1 MSRDIIISS
10 TYFQRKDIYKQ
21 IWVSP
26 DATTKN
32 QIDHIAIDNLHRSWF
47 KNVRSYRGADGDTDH
62 YLVVATLTEKLSV
75 SWKKN
80 KGRNKT
86 KRIDLDRLKNPVE
99 IRQYRTRIAEE
110 FRNINERVEN
120 TAADIHETKWTIIKK
135 VINSA
140 TENLK
145 TELRSSKKN
154 SWFNNECME
163 AVKKRNEARLNMIQ
177 NSSIENQAKYKH
189 YKEIVNKTI
198 GREKKLAEKKAL
210 EKLEEERNN
219 PRKFFKH
226 CKYLK
231 KGFKQ
236 HTLFLKN
243 DQNDLISEP

>member
-10 TYFQRKDIYKQ
+10 TYSQRKDIYKQ
-21 IWVSP
+21 TWVSP
-26 DATTKN
+26 DTTTKN
-32 QIDHIAIDNLHRSWF
+32 QIDHVTIDKLHRSWF
-47 KNVRSYRGADGDTDH
+47 KNVRTYREADGNTDH

-80 KGRNKT
+80 KERNKT
-86 KRIDLDRLKNPVE
+86 NTTNLDRLKDPVE

-110 FRNINERVEN
+110 LRNINERVEN
-120 TAADIHETKWTIIKK
+120 NTVADSHETKWTIIKK

-145 TELRSSKKN
+145 TEPRSSKKN

-189 YKEIVNKTI
+189 YKEIVT
-198 GREKKLAEKKAL
+198 
-210 EKLEEERNN
+210 
-219 PRKFFKH
+219 
-226 CKYLK
+226 
-231 KGFKQ
+231 
-236 HTLFLKN
+236 
-243 DQNDLISEP
+243 